1 MVRMNRIVQVL
12 LLGGLVVLQGCMF
25 TTLRN
30 ELREM
35 EHARVL
41 TGRVLDQVRPEANVV
56 LVLYRQT
63 PDGLKIVNG
72 TLLDSA
78 VGQFVVKVPTGTF
91 YLFAFEDL
99 DNDLAWDGTEP
110 SGYYGMPDAVVVT
123 DSSPATQRGFDI
135 RLNASAPPPGV
146 FPETISLPVDAL
158 GSSMVRTGQ
167 IADLDDPIF
176 SLDYGNMGYW
186 RPLTFIR
193 EVGFSLFF
201 REPFD
206 PGKIPVLFVHG
217 ALGTPHGWKD
227 IVDRLDPDRFQ
238 PWFYYYPSGLPLD
251 KNAAAL
257 NWMVAELH
265 RELGFRKLHVVA
277 HSMGGLVAR
286 DFILKNAY
294 ESRLD
299 VVRQFVSI
307 SSPWNG
313 HRLTAK
319 GVRRAPEP
327 VPSWHDMVPDSP
339 FIQSLFARRLPEFVT
354 YDLLF
359 SYRGDC
365 RFFLENNDGTV
376 EISSQLDMRA
386 QREARRIY
394 GFDEDHGSI
403 LTSAETLAQIARLLS
418 APAGSSQ

>member
-35 EHARVL
+35 KDTRVL
-41 TGRVLDQVRPEANVV
+41 TGRVLDQVQPEANVV

-63 PDGLKIVNG
+63 PDGLKIENG

-99 DNDLAWDGTEP
+99 DNDLSLGRDGAERLLRHARP
-110 SGYYGMPDAVVVT
+110 HRHHGLVPGDPARVRHPPERVGARRRCLPGDGLSPGGRARQLDREGGQVV
-123 DSSPATQRGFDI
+123 
-135 RLNASAPPPGV
+135 
-146 FPETISLPVDAL
+146 
-158 GSSMVRTGQ
+158 
-167 IADLDDPIF
+167 DLDDPIF
-176 SLDYGNMGYW
+176 SLDYGRMGYW

-193 EVGFSLFF
+193 EVGFCIFF

-217 ALGTPHGWKD
+217 AVGTPHGWKD
-227 IVDRLDPDRFQ
+227 IVARLDPARFQ

-257 NWMVAELH
+257 NWMIAELH
-265 RELGFRKLHVVA
+265 RELGFRKLYVVA

-319 GVRRAPEP
+319 GVRRAPEA

-339 FIQSLFARRLPEFVT
+339 FIRALFARRLPEFVT

-359 SYRGDC
+359 SFRGD
-365 RFFLENNDGTV
+365 RSFFLENNDGTV
-376 EISSQLDMRA
+376 EISSQLDRRA

-394 GFDEDHGSI
+394 GYDEDHGSI
-403 LTSAETLAQIARLLS
+403 LTSDETIADLVRLLS
-418 APAGSSQ
+418 APAGSPQ

>member
-1 MVRMNRIVQVL
+1 MARMNRIARVL
-12 LLGGLVVLQGCMF
+12 LLGGLALLQSCMF
-25 TTLRN
+25 KTLHD
-30 ELREM
+30 ELGAMQRVQ
-35 EHARVL
+35 VL
-41 TGRVLDQVRPEANVV
+41 TGQILDQGRPETNV
-56 LVLYRQT
+56 LLILYRQT
-63 PDGLKIVNG
+63 PDGLRLVHG

-78 VGQFVVKVPTGTF
+78 VGQFVVEVPTGTF

-99 DNDLAWDGTEP
+99 DNDLAWDGKEP
-110 SGYYGMPDAVVVT
+110 SGCYGAPDSIVVT
-123 DSSPATQRGFDI
+123 DSSPVALSGFDI
-135 RLNASAPPPGV
+135 SLSASAPRPGI
-146 FPETISLPVDAL
+146 FPETISLSADAL
-158 GSSMVRTGQ
+158 GSSIVKTGQ
-167 IADLDDPIF
+167 VVGLDDPML
-176 SLDYGNMGYW
+176 SQDYGNTGYW
-186 RPLTFIR
+186 APLTFVR
-193 EVGFSLFF
+193 EVGICLLF
-201 REPFD
+201 REPYD
-206 PGKIPVLFVHG
+206 SAKVPVLFVHG
-217 ALGTPHGWKD
+217 ARGTPHGWKD

-403 LTSAETLAQIARLLS
+403 LTSAETLAQVARLLS